1 MVLAR
6 QGFVDLQRR
15 SLSSPGADP
24 LHLMLIECK
33 RRHLCDE
40 SGYRLPGVHWTFSVS
55 VGSDDPMKVKLND
68 RYNMDCVVNL
78 LRVQVLKYIYVT

>member
-1 MVLAR
+1 M
-6 QGFVDLQRR
+6 
-15 SLSSPGADP
+15 
-24 LHLMLIECK
+24 
-33 RRHLCDE
+33 
-40 SGYRLPGVHWTFSVS
+40 HWTFSVS